1 MPTPNTD
8 TPIFTNQQLVTA
20 LNSIAAAIVAN
31 SLAIAA
37 CTTAVQLLR
46 WGIPRE
52 PVWVGGLTTTPAG
65 GATLATQT
73 VTAAKTGRVFGV
85 VISSAFADN
94 FTLNDNA
101 NILEEFQIG
110 INGQAVIIAPLPLN
124 DGLVATHVITIKC
137 VAGGTGIVLAKFL
150 YDEA

>member
-1 MPTPNTD
+1 MGNND

-20 LNSIAAAIVAN
+20 LNNIAAAIVAN

-37 CTTAVQLLR
+37 CTSAVQLLR
-46 WGIPRE
+46 WGIARE
-52 PVWVGGLTTTPAG
+52 PVWIGGLSTTPGAG
-65 GATLATQT
+65 QTLATKT
-73 VTAAKTGRVFGV
+73 VTAAMIGRVFGV
-85 VISSAFADN
+85 IISSAFADN

-110 INGQAVIIAPLPLN
+110 ANGQAVIIAPLPLD

-150 YDEA
+150 YDEG